1 MGLYDSTKKE
11 NKVKVEIIVHRINRI
26 KDLKK
31 IKSRFGIEIDLR
43 SQGRDI
49 ILSHDPFVKGEKLK
63 DYLDEY
69 NHGTLVLNIKENG
82 IEDDVLGMV
91 RESERIKKYFLLDVE
106 FPYLFKKTRIG
117 ETDMA
122 IRFSEDECIHTVE
135 KYINKVN
142 WVWIDSNTTLP
153 LNKKNITILN
163 NFKKCLVCPERWGRP
178 RDITTYKKIMHSLS
192 FNVDAVMT
200 SNQYALEWL
209 K

>member
-1 MGLYDSTKKE
+1 MEIYDSIKKE
-11 NKVKVEIIVHRINRI
+11 DKVKVEIIIHRINRI

-43 SQGRDI
+43 SQGSEI
-49 ILSHDPFVKGEKLK
+49 ILSHDPFVKGEKLD

-82 IEDDVLGMV
+82 IEDDVLGMI
-91 RESERIKKYFLLDVE
+91 RERERVKDYFLLDVE
-106 FPYLFKKTRIG
+106 FPYLFKKTREG
-117 ETDMA
+117 EMDLA
-122 IRFSEDECIHTVE
+122 IRFSEDECIQTVE

-153 LNKKNITILN
+153 LNKNNITILN

-178 RDITTYKKIMHSLS
+178 NDIAIYKKRMQSLS
-192 FNVDAVMT
+192 FDIDAVMT
-200 SNQYALEWL
+200 SNHYVPDWL